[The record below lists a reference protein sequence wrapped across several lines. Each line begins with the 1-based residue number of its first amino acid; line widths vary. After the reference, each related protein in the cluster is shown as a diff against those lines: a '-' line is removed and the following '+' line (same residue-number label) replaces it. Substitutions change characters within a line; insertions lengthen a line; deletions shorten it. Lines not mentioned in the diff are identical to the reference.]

1 MAGISTPGRQRRGP
15 EGNFFGS
22 VEKVSLL
29 CDCDSVNKKSL
40 TWQQVID
47 SPKVIARARFDH
59 EQSCRSLYST
69 RFE

>member
-1 MAGISTPGRQRRGP
+1 MAGISTPVRQRRGP

-29 CDCDSVNKKSL
+29 CDWDSVNKKSF

-47 SPKVIARARFDH
+47 SPKVIDRARFDH
-59 EQSCRSLYST
+59 EQSR
-69 RFE
+69 

>member
-1 MAGISTPGRQRRGP
+1 MAGISTPVRQRRGP

-29 CDCDSVNKKSL
+29 CHCDSVNKKSF

-47 SPKVIARARFDH
+47 SPKVIARTHFDH
-59 EQSCRSLYST
+59 EQNCRSFYSS
-69 RFE
+69 RCE